1 MKSAAA
7 DCKTSFEMTKKLNQA
22 KRVQRLSFMSKNTQS
37 ELEQFQKLKNLRSK
51 AWKSQW
57 SETGEKILEQNGQA
71 ETLQKKDIQVYN
83 DCIKLPS
90 RATNRSKPTTISS
103 SRKDDRQTNHAKE
116 DIEFLSWVKTRNLN

>member
-1 MKSAAA
+1 
-7 DCKTSFEMTKKLNQA
+7 
-22 KRVQRLSFMSKNTQS
+22 MSKNTQS